1 MRNLEIRNSRSWRA
15 AAQTRGKIAPTEFAE
30 NAEGH
35 IRLQVEPF
43 TRSPCLPSVPWAT
56 KLGFVPFVHFVVPF
70 QEHRGCSPPSR
81 HSSST
86 GFLSP

>member
-1 MRNLEIRNSRSWRA
+1 MRNLEFRNSRSWRA

-43 TRSPCLPSVPWAT
+43 TPFPCLPSVPWAT
-56 KLGFVPFVHFVVPF
+56 RLGFVSFVCFVVPLRRAAAVRF
-70 QEHRGCSPPSR
+70 HHRNRASP
-81 HSSST
+81 HS
-86 GFLSP
+86 